1 MLVKGHFLNCR
12 IQNNLS
18 ARSCHIHRF
27 TGQAVEHKSTAELNF
42 FLWREREMNV
52 FIVCRITQYPIES
65 ITLHA
70 LERGA
75 NCFVAK
81 RGSNRVHCTHTVII

>member
-42 FLWREREMNV
+42 FFVEGKGDECIYSVSYNT
-52 FIVCRITQYPIES
+52 ISHRIDNTAS
-65 ITLHA
+65 A
-70 LERGA
+70 G
-75 NCFVAK
+75 K
-81 RGSNRVHCTHTVII
+81 GS